1 MATAALSGRQDGL
14 PPTERLISPPRI
26 DARPEPVQS
35 RPEALELVQ
44 ALSELAG
51 VPPDGG
57 GLEDALLAWVM
68 PRPRHPETLRQARLA
83 PLLGTAADMV
93 SRNARL
99 APDIARLG
107 SAALAQELRAQQQ
120 LAARRADLSLRDA
133 P

>member
-1 MATAALSGRQDGL
+1 LATEPLSGRQDGL
-14 PPTERLISPPRI
+14 PATERLLRPAQI
-26 DARPEPVQS
+26 DARPEPVQN
-35 RPEALELVQ
+35 RAEALDLVQ
-44 ALSELAG
+44 ALAEFAG
-51 VPPDGG
+51 ATPERG

-93 SRNARL
+93 ARNAAL

-107 SAALAQELRAQQQ
+107 SAALAQELRAQRQ